1 MEWKNWQNV
10 PLNQRSRLPDY
21 SGIYVVADA
30 NDFVWYVGQA
40 VNLRNRW
47 IGNSH
52 HRYSQLLRSNR
63 RLNHWIYWK
72 FCPLD
77 QLSEQEQACI
87 KRFIPELNGCKVK
100 TYLPKQSKQQQV
112 ASEIKRILKVLNR
125 QTLLFPVIR
134 SIIAGEY
141 RDENGTRCIL
151 VIIHANDFEI
161 LANSASKRSLQIKA
175 AWGNLKSNC
184 GRDLNA
190 YHERIIPVYSID
202 GQKIEFVEASEI
214 LRFLEDN
221 LDVSQRFLKLTELL
235 SLPVKALS
243 DLTILDSVSPQEEY
257 SFISDGKKTLT
268 DAAYLIYRRL
278 VLKQLNTR
286 KQ

>member
-63 RLNHWIYWK
+63 RLNHRIYWK
-72 FCPLD
+72 FYPLD
-77 QLSEQEQACI
+77 QLSEQEQDCI

-151 VIIHANDFEI
+151 VIIHANDFET
-161 LANSASKRSLQIKA
+161 LANSASKRSRQIKA
-175 AWGNLKSNC
+175 AWSNHSSNC
-184 GRDLNA
+184 GRDPNV
-190 YHERIIPVYSID
+190 YHERTIPGYSIN
-202 GQKIEFVEASEI
+202 GQTIEFVEASEI
-214 LRFLEDN
+214 LRFLESN
-221 LDVSQRFLKLTELL
+221 LDVSERSLTPTELL
-235 SLPVKALS
+235 GISVRALS
-243 DLTILDSVSPQEEY
+243 DLELLDRVHLQGEY
-257 SFISDGKKTLT
+257 SFISGGKKTLT
-268 DAAYLIYRRL
+268 DAAYLIYRKS
-278 VLKQLNTR
+278 VLKQLNTGE
-286 KQ
+286 Q